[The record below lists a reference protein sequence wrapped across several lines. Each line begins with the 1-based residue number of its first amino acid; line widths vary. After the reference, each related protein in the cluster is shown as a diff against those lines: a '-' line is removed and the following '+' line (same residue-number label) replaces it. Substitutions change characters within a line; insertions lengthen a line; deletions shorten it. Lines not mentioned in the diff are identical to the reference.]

1 MGESPYYRSPVPQR
15 DVRSRVEFSRVP
27 PCHTDAAGFGDVLRT
42 STRVR
47 TLPRY
52 RRRWSHAQACPQAR
66 RSCRATRE
74 PAAAKLCL
82 VDARIRERGPRLA
95 RADRHAYRRAARIS
109 AGGLGVPGGARVGL
123 RRSGE
128 RGKQITQVRLV
139 RGTAQHGTD
148 LEDLF
153 HRPQRRAVV
162 IVD

>member
-1 MGESPYYRSPVPQR
+1 MGKSPYYRSPVPQR

-109 AGGLGVPGGARVGL
+109 AGGSA
-123 RRSGE
+123 S
-128 RGKQITQVRLV
+128 
-139 RGTAQHGTD
+139 
-148 LEDLF
+148 
-153 HRPQRRAVV
+153 RAVRELGYGAQGNEV
-162 IVD
+162 NRSLKSVWFAAPPRMGLTLKISSTVRSVEPWS